1 MTPEELCKEL
11 GGYADANKLRIEYN
25 GKPEY
30 IGSLIDNKAFELN
43 ELGLKLLAEREA
55 SIAVGVAEKPK
66 IKASAKV
73 KTKARKVISRKKS
86 KDDL

>member
-11 GGYADANKLRIEYN
+11 GGFADANKLRIEYN

-66 IKASAKV
+66 AKPKV
-73 KTKARKVISRKKS
+73 KAKAKAPAKKTKN
-86 KDDL
+86 DL

>member
-43 ELGLKLLAEREA
+43 ELGLKLLAEQEA
-55 SIAVGVAEKPK
+55 KTEPK
-66 IKASAKV
+66 VKAKV
-73 KTKARKVISRKKS
+73 KVKVKVKKTKN
-86 KDDL
+86 DL